1 MIIEKN
7 YTDGLSIFIPSFNRK
22 KQLVRMLDS
31 IFAQDLSKVN
41 EVVVLDNSSN
51 YPMSDIEVQ
60 FPSKKLRIIRN
71 PFNIGQAVNQVA
83 PFTHCRTK
91 WMWLI
96 SDDDIAHKDALSI
109 ISQKIKEYSS
119 SSYLKFSIDG
129 TSIASESNKVVNSLE
144 QFIDYYHQEDPIR
157 RGALVFISNGVFN
170 LERLH
175 PFLGR
180 GFEFSY
186 TYIGFLIPVFFS
198 LNNGGSVSFCKE
210 KIITYSDPEGD
221 GWRFD
226 VVGLGLSTLSDL
238 KMHLRLSKRDYK
250 KFLNITMAVPYFD
263 LYKNLLKLKTKNPR
277 RVYASIHNTIY
288 KYYLSPI
295 HRAVSFFLLISLTIS
310 KPLRFLYKIVYRKL
324 KK

>member
-7 YTDGLSIFIPSFNRK
+7 YTDGLSICITSFNRK
-22 KQLVRMLDS
+22 KQLVRLLDS

-51 YPMSDIEVQ
+51 YSMNDIEVQ
-60 FPSKKLRIIRN
+60 FSSKKLRIVRN
-71 PFNIGQAVNQVA
+71 PFNIGLAVNVVT
-83 PFTHCRTK
+83 PFIHCRTK

-109 ISQKIKEYSS
+109 ISQKIKEHSS

-129 TSIASESNKVVNSLE
+129 ASMASESNKVVNSLE
-144 QFIDYYHQEDPIR
+144 QFIDYYHQEVPIR
-157 RGALVFISNGVFN
+157 RGALVFMSNGVFN

-210 KIITYSDPEGD
+210 KIITYSAPEDD

-226 VVGLGLSTLSDL
+226 VVGLGMSRLSDL
-238 KMHLRLSKRDYK
+238 KMYLRLSKRDYK
-250 KFLNITMAVPYFD
+250 KFLNITMAVKYFA
-263 LYKNLLKLKTKNPR
+263 LYQNLLKLKTKNPK
-277 RVYASIHNTIY
+277 RVYTSIHNTIY
-288 KYYLSPI
+288 RYYLSPI
-295 HRAVSFFLLISLTIS
+295 HRAISFFLLISLTIP
-310 KPLRFLYKIVYRKL
+310 KPLRFLYGIAYRRL